1 MSAAASVPTFGFQP
15 TGDYFAVQTAGHS
28 RSAAHVAMS
37 EMHPSAAQLSREL
50 DALFARGASEAE
62 IAEFR
67 KREAA
72 AIRAD
77 DNR

>member
-1 MSAAASVPTFGFQP
+1 MTTGIPVPTFGFQP
-15 TGDYFAVQTAGHS
+15 TGDLITVLTEGYSRRAIHS
-28 RSAAHVAMS
+28 VICD
-37 EMHPSAAQLSREL
+37 MHPSAPALSREL

-72 AIRAD
+72 ILGQDA
-77 DNR
+77 